1 MVTRM
6 LFRHTPR
13 GHSLL
18 IAVIVMV
25 LFLIA
30 YAVLYIMDPGIGLVS
45 GGIIGIVV
53 FVSTY
58 FIVKAV
64 FANYVRKSINPIFR
78 TIQNLSLSQRELR
91 RKIDSGE
98 ITSELDSEVKEWAK
112 TQTAEI
118 KKLKQMEKYRKDFL
132 GNVSH
137 EMKTPIFNIQGYILT
152 LLDGGLEDKKINK
165 LYLER
170 TEKSINRLITIVED
184 LESISRLESGEFKMR
199 FEKFNIVKLVEDIF
213 ESEEMLARTYNI
225 RLEFD
230 GNYTKPI
237 RVKADKERLTEA
249 IGNLVTN
256 SIKYGKTNGK
266 TKVAFREVDGMVF
279 VEISDNGI
287 GISEEDLPRI
297 FERFFRVD
305 KHRSRDTGG
314 TGLGLS
320 IVKHV
325 IQAHKQTIDVSS
337 EPGKGTTF
345 VFSLDKA

>member
-1 MVTRM
+1 MVTKPPIRN
-6 LFRHTPR
+6 TPR
-13 GHSLL
+13 GQSLL
-18 IAVIVMV
+18 TA
-25 LFLIA
+25 A
-30 YAVLYIMDPGIGLVS
+30 AVLVMYVGGCLAIHLVKPGNYLLVQAIF
-45 GGIIGIVV
+45 GVV
-53 FVSTY
+53 LFVSTY

-64 FANYVRKSINPIFR
+64 FGKYVEKSINPIFR
-78 TIQNLSLSQRELR
+78 RIHTITLSQRELR

-98 ITSELDSEVKEWAK
+98 ITAELDNEVRQWTK

-152 LLDGGLEDKKINK
+152 LLDGGLEDKKINR

-170 TEKSINRLITIVED
+170 AEKSINRLITIVDD
-184 LESISRLESGEFKMR
+184 LESISRLESGEFKLH
-199 FEKFNIVKLVEDIF
+199 FAKFNIVKLVEDIF
-213 ESEEMLARTYNI
+213 ETEEMMARKFNI
-225 RLEFD
+225 KLEFD
-230 GNYTKPI
+230 RNYNKPI
-237 RVKADKERLTEA
+237 KVKADKERITEA

-256 SIKYGKTNGK
+256 SIKYGKNNGK
-266 TKVAFREVDGMVF
+266 TKVGFREEENTVF

-305 KHRSRDTGG
+305 KHRSRDSGG

-325 IQAHKQTIDVSS
+325 IHAHKQTIDVSS
-337 EPGKGTTF
+337 TAGKGTSF
-345 VFSLDKA
+345 VFTLDKS

>member
-1 MVTRM
+1 MVTKLALRD
-6 LFRHTPR
+6 TPR
-13 GHSLL
+13 GQSLL
-18 IAVIVMV
+18 IASVVLILYIAGCIVMYLTMPV
-25 LFLIA
+25 NYLLIQ
-30 YAVLYIMDPGIGLVS
+30 VIF
-45 GGIIGIVV
+45 GIVL

-64 FANYVRKSINPIFR
+64 FGKYVEKSINPIFR
-78 TIQNLSLSQRELR
+78 MIHNVTLSQRALR

-98 ITSELDSEVKEWAK
+98 ITADLNNEVQEWTK
-112 TQTAEI
+112 TQRAEI

-170 TEKSINRLITIVED
+170 TEKSINRLITIVDD
-184 LESISRLESGEFKMR
+184 LESISRLESGEFKLR
-199 FEKFNIVKLVEDIF
+199 FEKFNIVKLVEDVF
-213 ESEEMLARTYNI
+213 ETEEMMARKFNI
-225 RLEFD
+225 KLEFD
-230 GNYTKPI
+230 GSYPKPI
-237 RVKADKERLTEA
+237 KVKADKERITEA
-249 IGNLVTN
+249 IANLITN
-256 SIKYGKTNGK
+256 SIKYGRNHGK
-266 TKVAFREVDGMVF
+266 TKVAFKEEGKSILI
-279 VEISDNGI
+279 EIRDNGI

-337 EPGKGTTF
+337 IPGIGTTF
-345 VFSLDKA
+345 VLSLEKG

>member
-1 MVTRM
+1 MVTRPAI
-6 LFRHTPR
+6 RNTPR
-13 GHSLL
+13 GQSLL
-18 IAVIVMV
+18 LA
-25 LFLIA
+25 A
-30 YAVLYIMDPGIGLVS
+30 AVLVMYIFGCVILYLTHQVNYLLLQTLIGLVL
-45 GGIIGIVV
+45 

-58 FIVKAV
+58 FLVKAV
-64 FANYVRKSINPIFR
+64 FGKYVEKSINPIFR
-78 TIQNLSLSQRELR
+78 RIHNVTLSQRELR

-98 ITSELDSEVKEWAK
+98 ITAELDKEVRQWTK

-152 LLDGGLEDKKINK
+152 LLDGGLEDKKINR

-170 TEKSINRLITIVED
+170 TEKSINRLITIVDD
-184 LESISRLESGEFKMR
+184 LESISRLESGEFKLR
-199 FEKFNIVKLVEDIF
+199 FDKFNIVKLVEDIF
-213 ESEEMLARTYNI
+213 ETEEMMARKFNI
-225 RLEFD
+225 KLEFD
-230 GNYTKPI
+230 GHYPKPI
-237 RVKADKERLTEA
+237 KVKADKERITEA
-249 IGNLVTN
+249 IGNLITN
-256 SIKYGKTNGK
+256 SLKYGKNNGK
-266 TKVAFREVDGMVF
+266 TKVAFREEGGSIF

-325 IQAHKQTIDVSS
+325 IQAHKQTVDVSS
-337 EPGKGTTF
+337 VSGKGTSF
-345 VFSLDKA
+345 VFTLDKA

>member
-1 MVTRM
+1 M
-6 LFRHTPR
+6 
-13 GHSLL
+13 L
-18 IAVIVMV
+18 IAT
-25 LFLIA
+25 
-30 YAVLYIMDPGIGLVS
+30 AVLVMYVLGCVVLHVTGPMNQLFIQAAIGLVLF
-45 GGIIGIVV
+45 I
-53 FVSTY
+53 STY
-58 FIVKAV
+58 FLVKAV
-64 FANYVRKSINPIFR
+64 FGKYVEKSINPIFR
-78 TIQNLSLSQRELR
+78 RIHNITLSQRELR

-98 ITSELDSEVKEWAK
+98 ITAELDNEVRQWTK

-152 LLDGGLEDKKINK
+152 LLDGGLEDKKINR

-170 TEKSINRLITIVED
+170 TEKSINRLITIVDD
-184 LESISRLESGEFKMR
+184 LESISRLESGEFKLR

-213 ESEEMLARTYNI
+213 ETEEMMARKFNI
-225 RLEFD
+225 KLEFD
-230 GNYTKPI
+230 GHYSKSI
-237 RVKADKERLTEA
+237 KVKADKERITEA
-249 IGNLVTN
+249 IGNLITN
-256 SIKYGKTNGK
+256 SIKYGRNNGK
-266 TKVAFREVDGMVF
+266 TKVAFREEKNTVF
-279 VEISDNGI
+279 LEIRDNGI

-325 IQAHKQTIDVSS
+325 IHAHKQTVDVSS
-337 EPGKGTTF
+337 ISGKGTTF
-345 VFSLDKA
+345 VLTLEKA

>member
-1 MVTRM
+1 M
-6 LFRHTPR
+6 
-13 GHSLL
+13 L
-18 IAVIVMV
+18 IAS
-25 LFLIA
+25 
-30 YAVLYIMDPGIGLVS
+30 AVLVMYVIGFVIIQLTNPMNHRLLQAVIGLVL
-45 GGIIGIVV
+45 
-53 FVSTY
+53 FTSTY
-58 FIVKAV
+58 FLVKAV
-64 FANYVRKSINPIFR
+64 FGKYVEKSINPIFR
-78 TIQNLSLSQRELR
+78 RIHNVTLSQRELR

-98 ITSELDSEVKEWAK
+98 ITVDLDNEVRQWTKI
-112 TQTAEI
+112 QTAEI

-152 LLDGGLEDKKINK
+152 LLDGGLDDKKINR

-170 TEKSINRLITIVED
+170 TEKSINRLITIVDD
-184 LESISRLESGEFKMR
+184 LESISRLESGEFKLR

-213 ESEEMLARTYNI
+213 ETEEMMARKFNI
-225 RLEFD
+225 KLEFD
-230 GNYTKPI
+230 GHYPKPI
-237 RVKADKERLTEA
+237 KVKADKERITEA

-256 SIKYGKTNGK
+256 SIKYGKNNGK
-266 TKVAFREVDGMVF
+266 TKVAFRVEGNTVYL
-279 VEISDNGI
+279 EISDNGI

-325 IQAHKQTIDVSS
+325 IQAHEQTVDVSS
-337 EPGKGTTF
+337 VSGKGSTF
-345 VFSLDKA
+345 VLTLEKA

>member
-1 MVTRM
+1 M
-6 LFRHTPR
+6 
-13 GHSLL
+13 L
-18 IAVIVMV
+18 IALIILAFYIIGCV
-25 LFLIA
+25 L
-30 YAVLYIMDPGIGLVS
+30 LYLVNPVNYFWIEAAFGLVL
-45 GGIIGIVV
+45 

-58 FIVKAV
+58 FIVKTV
-64 FANYVRKSINPIFR
+64 FGRYVQESINPIFR
-78 TIQNLSLSQRELR
+78 RIHNVTLPQKELR
-91 RKIDSGE
+91 KKVDSGE
-98 ITSELDSEVKEWAK
+98 ITAELDQDVKQWTK
-112 TQTAEI
+112 IQTAEI
-118 KKLKQMEKYRKDFL
+118 KKLKQTEKYRKDFL

-152 LLDGGLEDKKINK
+152 LLDGGLEDKNINR

-170 TEKSINRLITIVED
+170 TEKSINRLITIVDD
-184 LESISRLESGEFKMR
+184 LESISRLESGEFKLR

-213 ESEEMLARTYNI
+213 ETEEMMARKFNI

-230 GNYTKPI
+230 GYYNKSI
-237 RVKADKERLTEA
+237 KVRADKERITEA
-249 IGNLVTN
+249 IGNLITN
-256 SIKYGKTNGK
+256 SIKYGKNNGK
-266 TKVAFREVDGMVF
+266 TKVGFREEGESVL

-325 IQAHKQTIDVSS
+325 IQAHEQSIDVSS
-337 EPGKGTTF
+337 IPGKGTSF
-345 VFSLDKA
+345 VFTLDKA